1 MSRIEK
7 IRILNLNYNGNTIRI
22 DDEIFDLAGE
32 STLISLRN
40 GGGKS
45 VLVQMIVSLF
55 VNKSYRDFGDRPFKS
70 YFTTNRPTFII
81 TEWKLDQNQEK
92 FMAGMMVRKSQ
103 KEDNDTEE
111 LEIYTFTGSYTD
123 ACSYDLEQLPV
134 VKKDGDRKILR
145 GFAECRSIL
154 EEISREKDGDF
165 RLYNMSSRY
174 GRSQYFNTLKQY
186 QINNHEWESIIRK
199 VNQKES
205 GLSELFQNARDERNL
220 VENWFLRPVEDKL
233 NQEKDKIEEFRKL
246 TMQFVEQY
254 RSNQSRVERK
264 KIIEQYF
271 ADTAQLKTEIEDYV
285 QKYQDGEELKSELIL
300 YTDALNDGIRHLSDL
315 IKKKEEVLREID
327 EEIRHIRYE
336 KISYEIYGYET
347 EKEKLV
353 AERSEQEIEITRLT
367 LAKENL
373 LREINKY
380 DLNKIDTEI
389 LELEVEKAE
398 VDEKVRVLLQENA
411 QNKDRIEELGTTLY
425 LYYENEMEKQK
436 SEYATH
442 KELLEK
448 SLDKIKKEKE
458 EYNCKEEKI
467 RQLSTQTGGLERT
480 IQNYTETE
488 ETFCRETGY
497 VMKRNLL
504 GFYEDGFLELKQKE
518 IQEERQEKEN
528 KLAEYSKEK
537 NTLSIRDKKL
547 EQEYTNE
554 AVQISRLENSIE
566 GYQKKIADLEE
577 QRNTRL
583 KIMKYIELPEDNLNR
598 KEQILDRLEGKI
610 RELDLIKNEWIGKKS
625 DGEKEFVRLREGKT
639 IELPAAFRE
648 YLEQNGIDI
657 IYGMEWL
664 TKNGR
669 SVEENRKLTEQN
681 PFLPYAVI
689 MEQGAYEKFEKLDKE
704 NYTKFPVPI
713 IKKDE
718 LEKLS
723 GSTVNHITSMEH
735 IRFYIFF
742 NHHLLDRS
750 ELEKMLEEIKSRIE
764 TLQKSI
770 DEKEK
775 ELDTYRNY
783 KNCIEYQSY
792 SEELYQQTER
802 ELQYTMGQKTGSE
815 EKRLKIRNE
824 RADIEEACRKTEM
837 QINQL
842 RKNITEYENRQR
854 EFEKLCRKYEV
865 YGKAVMSL
873 KRIRNEKE
881 ELLKVQ
887 KQLTDSMKETE
898 FAVHTITD
906 KLKRIQEQ
914 EKYLR
919 KKRTEYETYAKMAE
933 SQKAQKG
940 MDTEIAKT
948 EAAYLALT
956 REISDSI
963 EELKKR
969 QEWFASHIVQKKR
982 ELEKKNRYKIEEKEY
997 KNLLYS
1003 EEQYDHLENR
1013 KEQIERTLNDANEN
1027 NNTLT
1032 GKIEMIKN
1040 ELKHVYQNL
1049 KESTG
1054 YEEPVPRKNIT
1065 DTEFEKRIN
1074 FRKHDYTQMQ
1084 TEIKSMQER
1093 KQQLSVFAEGMTE
1106 YEDESIETENE
1117 HVEEV
1122 IQRIPDIATVALDI
1136 LAAYQKEKKKK
1147 KNQISKEMVNMQIQI
1162 YDKIHGIASKREY
1175 ADEYFKKTFDSLLV
1189 QTKQPLYLSQQ
1200 FEINRIS
1207 YENQLEKLKIDLAE
1221 MDQEQKNIEVML
1233 AEYIRQ
1239 VNNNIAMIDK
1249 NSTITIRNRAVK
1261 MLKIQVPD
1269 WESEKE
1275 HFRLRLHDYFENV
1288 LKSAIYVVEKNENLG
1303 EYIGKA
1309 ILTKRLY
1316 DEVVGIGNIRIKLYK
1331 IEEER
1336 EVPIT
1341 WAQVSANSGGEGF
1354 LSAFV
1359 VLSCLLSY
1367 MRRDETDLFSNGE
1380 EGKVLI
1386 MDNPF
1391 AQTNAEHL
1399 LKPLMEMAKK
1409 TNTQLICL
1417 SGLGGDSIYNRFDNI
1432 YVLKLVDS
1440 GIRKGVQR
1448 IESRHIKGDGIREV
1462 VPSEFRV
1469 EQI

>member
-1 MSRIEK
+1 M
-7 IRILNLNYNGNTIRI
+7 
-22 DDEIFDLAGE
+22 
-32 STLISLRN
+32 
-40 GGGKS
+40 
-45 VLVQMIVSLF
+45 
-55 VNKSYRDFGDRPFKS
+55 
-70 YFTTNRPTFII
+70 
-81 TEWKLDQNQEK
+81 
-92 FMAGMMVRKSQ
+92 
-103 KEDNDTEE
+103 
-111 LEIYTFTGSYTD
+111 
-123 ACSYDLEQLPV
+123 
-134 VKKDGDRKILR
+134 
-145 GFAECRSIL
+145 
-154 EEISREKDGDF
+154 
-165 RLYNMSSRY
+165 
-174 GRSQYFNTLKQY
+174 
-186 QINNHEWESIIRK
+186 
-199 VNQKES
+199 ES
-205 GLSELFQNARDERNL
+205 GTWSA
-220 VENWFLRPVEDKL
+220 
-233 NQEKDKIEEFRKL
+233 
-246 TMQFVEQY
+246 
-254 RSNQSRVERK
+254 
-264 KIIEQYF
+264 
-271 ADTAQLKTEIEDYV
+271 
-285 QKYQDGEELKSELIL
+285 
-300 YTDALNDGIRHLSDL
+300 L

-528 KLAEYSKEK
+528 KLAEYSKKK

-566 GYQKKIADLEE
+566 GYQKKITDLEE

-610 RELDLIKNEWIGKKS
+610 RELALIKNEWIGKKS
-625 DGEKEFVRLREGKT
+625 DEEKEFVRLREGKT

-802 ELQYTMGQKTGSE
+802 ELQYTMGQKMGSE

-824 RADIEEACRKTEM
+824 RADIDEVCRKTEM

-919 KKRTEYETYAKMAE
+919 KKRAEYETYANMAE

-969 QEWFASHIVQKKR
+969 QEWFGSHIVQKKR

-1122 IQRIPDIATVALDI
+1122 KQRIPDIATTALDI

-1288 LKSAIYVVEKNENLG
+1288 LKSAICVVEKNENLG

>member
-103 KEDNDTEE
+103 KEDSDTEE

-123 ACSYDLEQLPV
+123 ACSYALEQLPV

-165 RLYNMSSRY
+165 RLYDMSSRY

-300 YTDALNDGIRHLSDL
+300 YTDALNDGIRNLSAL

-389 LELEVEKAE
+389 LELEVEKEE

-411 QNKDRIEELGTTLY
+411 QNKNRIEELGTTLY

-467 RQLSTQTGGLERT
+467 RQLSTQTGDLERT

-625 DGEKEFVRLREGKT
+625 DEEKEFVRLREGKT

-824 RADIEEACRKTEM
+824 RADIEEVCRKTEM

-1106 YEDESIETENE
+1106 YEDESIETENK

-1122 IQRIPDIATVALDI
+1122 KQRIPDIATVALDI

-1359 VLSCLLSY
+1359 VLSCLLGY